1 MTTKELIAIE
11 EENLKRFIN
20 EREKILREQI
30 DAKSEIEF
38 LEAKDRLS
46 IIKDVIVSKQELIK
60 NLKELM
66 NSDII

>member
-1 MTTKELIAIE
+1 MTTKELIATE
-11 EENLKRFIN
+11 EENLKHFIN
-20 EREKILREQI
+20 EREQILREQI

-46 IIKDVIVSKQELIK
+46 MIKDVIASKQELIK

-66 NSDII
+66 DSDII